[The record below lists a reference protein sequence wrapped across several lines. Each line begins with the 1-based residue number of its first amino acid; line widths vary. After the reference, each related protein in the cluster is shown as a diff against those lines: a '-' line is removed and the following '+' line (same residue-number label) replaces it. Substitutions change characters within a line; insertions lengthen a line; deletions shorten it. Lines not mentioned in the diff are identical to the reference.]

1 MCGLTQGV
9 IRRLG
14 NTRVSLAWEEHQA
27 PILTELCRKMAR
39 SGYEAGYRR
48 ECGVWG
54 EQLKLTK
61 PAMEEANQR
70 LQYEILSKLVVG
82 EMFDSGVEEMGGAN
96 GRGPVHLLARGADC
110 CPKHGHGQAARQYSV
125 QLPGKVLDSEA
136 VCL

>member
-1 MCGLTQGV
+1 MCALTQGV

-39 SGYEAGYRR
+39 SGYEAGYRS
-48 ECGVWG
+48 ECRVWG

-61 PAMEEANQR
+61 PAMEEANQW

-82 EMFDSGVEEMGGAN
+82 EMFDSGVEEVLMA
-96 GRGPVHLLARGADC
+96 
-110 CPKHGHGQAARQYSV
+110 
-125 QLPGKVLDSEA
+125 KVLYTFLLVVRTVFLKAWPWTGSRTVQHSVA
-136 VCL
+136 R

>member
-1 MCGLTQGV
+1 M
-9 IRRLG
+9 
-14 NTRVSLAWEEHQA
+14 
-27 PILTELCRKMAR
+27 
-39 SGYEAGYRR
+39 
-48 ECGVWG
+48 WG

-110 CPKHGHGQAARQYSV
+110 CPKHGHGQAAGQYSV
-125 QLPGKVLDSEA
+125 QSPPPPNITFPSYSI
-136 VCL
+136 